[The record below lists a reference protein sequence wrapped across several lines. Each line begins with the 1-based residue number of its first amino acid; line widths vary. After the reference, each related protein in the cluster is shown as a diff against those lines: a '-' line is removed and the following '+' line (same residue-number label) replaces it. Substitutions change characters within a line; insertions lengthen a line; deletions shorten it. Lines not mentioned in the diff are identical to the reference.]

1 MRVYLNSVLLAVAL
15 SISTY
20 PTAANAHQTVPQP
33 PPENVPPEATR
44 SGGAKS
50 KNRPLW
56 QFGFG
61 AGGGV
66 TPHYPAAN
74 QSSLRFLAIPTF
86 RYRGRILRSDDDGTR
101 ARLIRLEDTEIDLS
115 GGASFPVNSYENEAR
130 KGMPK
135 LDWIGEAGPRVGF
148 RWRLR
153 RDDCVA
159 DGPCGRGDTLRLL
172 FPIRT
177 VFSSDFASLSHRGFI
192 LQPEISFERVFKKSE
207 LIDAQIAFE
216 IDTSVSIISDHL
228 ANYFFSV
235 QPEYATTERPT
246 YDAKPG
252 LLSISSGLVLKVSQR
267 RGSNIGSTFFVG
279 LRHNHH
285 GLSANQTSPLHKAD
299 QTVTLFT
306 GVNVYWLSSERSDSD
321 E

>member
-1 MRVYLNSVLLAVAL
+1 MRAQWKSVLLIATACSATLFPNIAL
-15 SISTY
+15 
-20 PTAANAHQTVPQP
+20 ANQTPPQASP
-33 PPENVPPEATR
+33 ALV
-44 SGGAKS
+44 KS
-50 KNRPLW
+50 EHRPLW

-86 RYRGRILRSDDDGTR
+86 RYRGKVLRSDDDGTR

-153 RDDCVA
+153 RDDCAA
-159 DGPCGRGDTLRLL
+159 DGPCGRGDSLRLL
-172 FPIRT
+172 IPIRI
-177 VFSSDFASLSHRGFI
+177 VFSSDFASLAHRGFI
-192 LQPEISFERVFKKSE
+192 VQPEISFERVFKKSE
-207 LIDAQIAFE
+207 LLDAQIAFE

-228 ANYFFSV
+228 ADYFFSV
-235 QPEYATTERPT
+235 QPEYATAERSS
-246 YDAKPG
+246 YDARPG
-252 LLSISSGLVLKVSQR
+252 LLSISSGLILKVSQR

-285 GLSANQTSPLHKAD
+285 GLSANQSSPLHKAD
-299 QTVTLFT
+299 QSVTLFT
-306 GVNVYWLSSERSDSD
+306 GVNIYWLSSERSDSED
-321 E
+321 